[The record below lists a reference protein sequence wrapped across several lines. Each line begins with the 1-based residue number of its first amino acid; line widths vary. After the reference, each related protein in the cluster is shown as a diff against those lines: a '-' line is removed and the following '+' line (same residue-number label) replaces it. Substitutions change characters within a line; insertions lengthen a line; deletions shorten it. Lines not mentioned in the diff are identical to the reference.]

1 MGLQVGSVTH
11 QQIAVY
17 EEFVSGLQV
26 GSVTHQQ
33 IAVYEEFA
41 RNVPGFLPTAQEAS
55 QTNAYTMKPAQVS
68 GRNEITIY
76 MPHSL
81 KNDVE
86 NKNKSQCCFL
96 IFPDEKMVFLMSK
109 QRYKACLA
117 KLVK

>member
-1 MGLQVGSVTH
+1 M
-11 QQIAVY
+11 
-17 EEFVSGLQV
+17 GLQV

-86 NKNKSQCCFL
+86 NKKIKVNV
-96 IFPDEKMVFLMSK
+96 VFKYFQMK
-109 QRYKACLA
+109 RWFF
-117 KLVK
+117 